1 MSDQIPAIFLQMCY
15 VTDAG
20 IFLLHFYFFS
30 PPSAPP
36 PSPQLQLA
44 YIYQNISLCG
54 AHGSLVLSPNSPLIL
69 PYTPPTLAN
78 HPNLNNN
85 ASLNGKNFHSFFQNL
100 NDGNDLPIPTIS
112 SRFYDVPLLISNF
125 SKSTKP
131 ILASLNIQS
140 LMSKHSELKD
150 FLYELSA
157 NKVPAY
163 IIALQETWTIHHP
176 HLINIPGY
184 KFIHQHRKD
193 MKGGGVGFYVKENL
207 SFKVSEKH
215 TTFIPKIFEC
225 LSIEISISNKKNHF
239 LIHL

>member
-1 MSDQIPAIFLQMCY
+1 
-15 VTDAG
+15 
-20 IFLLHFYFFS
+20 
-30 PPSAPP
+30 
-36 PSPQLQLA
+36 
-44 YIYQNISLCG
+44 
-54 AHGSLVLSPNSPLIL
+54 
-69 PYTPPTLAN
+69 
-78 HPNLNNN
+78 
-85 ASLNGKNFHSFFQNL
+85 
-100 NDGNDLPIPTIS
+100 
-112 SRFYDVPLLISNF
+112 
-125 SKSTKP
+125 
-131 ILASLNIQS
+131 
-140 LMSKHSELKD
+140 MSKHSELKD

-225 LSIEISISNKKNHF
+225 LSIEISISNKKNIFSSIYRSPSSKAEDFHAFIAHLDSLLFNLASNNTPAYICLDSNINLLNMCSSHTHF
-239 LIHL
+239 PYLSTINDSSFIQCIEKATRVHNQ

>member
-1 MSDQIPAIFLQMCY
+1 MLRIFLVS
-15 VTDAG
+15 VT
-20 IFLLHFYFFS
+20 
-30 PPSAPP
+30 
-36 PSPQLQLA
+36 
-44 YIYQNISLCG
+44 
-54 AHGSLVLSPNSPLIL
+54 
-69 PYTPPTLAN
+69 
-78 HPNLNNN
+78 N
-85 ASLNGKNFHSFFQNL
+85 ASFNGKNFHSFFQNL

-150 FLYELSA
+150 FLFELSA

-225 LSIEISISNKKNHF
+225 LSIEISISNKNTIFSSIYSPHPKLKIF
-239 LIHL
+239 MPL